1 MSNIA
6 TSPISFDFNSNTVRA
21 INKNGEIWFVA
32 ADVCNILGLTNPSVS
47 LNALDDDE
55 RSTIN
60 LNEYPKN
67 FLGNKKGNPEVNIIN
82 ESGLYAL
89 ILRSRKPE
97 AKAFRKWVTS
107 VVLPAIRKNG
117 YYSLTINKAQQGEIA
132 TLIAEKF
139 PDGGSRPGAWSRFN
153 NHFRIASYKDLP
165 ASKYDA
171 AVEYIAQMKAP
182 EKLPAKNIADG
193 LLPAQSTLSELRVW
207 SLQNLKREDAD
218 YVLKQCEKIL
228 AVTTRS
234 WTAFNEIL
242 LHIQIAEN
250 YAKRF
255 QHLI

>member
-1 MSNIA
+1 MTNASN
-6 TSPISFDFNSNTVRA
+6 TISFSNFKFQENALRIIVVD
-21 INKNGEIWFVA
+21 GEPWFLA
-32 ADVCNILGLTNPSVS
+32 ADVCRIIGIKNPTNAVKI
-47 LNALDDDE
+47 LDDDE
-55 RSTIN
+55 LALKTFKGLS
-60 LNEYPKN
+60 
-67 FLGNKKGNPEVNIIN
+67 KGNDQANFIS
-82 ESGLYAL
+82 ESGMYK
-89 ILRSRKPE
+89 IVMRSQDAIKPGTI
-97 AKAFRKWVTS
+97 AHSFTKWVTKE
-107 VVLPAIRKNG
+107 VLPAIRKNG

-193 LLPAQSTLSELRVW
+193 LMPAQSTLSELRVW

-242 LHIQIAEN
+242 MHIQIAEN